1 MNVSPWG
8 ARRSVNAGTS
18 SAKAGEE
25 PARRKSKV
33 YWATLSV
40 PGSVA
45 PKPRPKGVGDGQ
57 LVHIPV
63 LPRGPMGG
71 RRRLGQ
77 PGDRMCPAKVVGSS
91 GGKSFWALI
100 LRADGELPASEA

>member
-1 MNVSPWG
+1 MTCDGREMQHEPHD
-8 ARRSVNAGTS
+8 AIREED
-18 SAKAGEE
+18 GEN
-25 PARRKSKV
+25 PPRRKSKV
-33 YWATLSV
+33 SWATLIV
-40 PGSVA
+40 PGSVG

-71 RRRLGQ
+71 RRRVGQ

-91 GGKSFWALI
+91 GGKSFRALI
-100 LRADGELPASEA
+100 LRADGELPVREA